1 MGEVCSQDRILE
13 LLASLNVWKRG
24 DSRAP
29 HKPLLMLLALGRL
42 SAGAGRLV
50 AFEEWATPLAKLLEE
65 FGPPRKAIHTEY
77 PFWRL
82 QSDQLWEV
90 PENGMLT
97 RGRGNVDPLKSEF
110 IRFQVKGG
118 FPQPVYE
125 AFRRNPLLVREAAKK
140 VLNAHF
146 PASVHSEILDA
157 VGLNMEL
164 PTDRVRHPS
173 FRSEVLEAYGH
184 ACAFCGYS
192 VRLGNADLGLDGAHI
207 MWYQA
212 GGPDISSNGLAVC
225 SLHHRALDRGAI
237 SIGDDMTALV
247 SASVHGGVGIVEF
260 FTSLVGKR
268 LRYPNLVEAS
278 ARPEYLAWHRKEV
291 FRPPARNL

>member
-1 MGEVCSQDRILE
+1 MSEVCSQDKVLE
-13 LLASLNVWKRG
+13 RLASLNVWKRG
-24 DSRAP
+24 DARAP

-42 SAGAGRLV
+42 GAGAGRL
-50 AFEEWATPLAKLLEE
+50 ATFEDWAAPLAKLLDE
-65 FGPPRKAIHTEY
+65 FGPPRKVVHTEY

-82 QSDQLWEV
+82 QADQLWEV
-90 PENGMLT
+90 PESGKLA
-97 RGRGNVDPLKSEF
+97 RGRGNTDPLKSEL
-110 IRFQVKGG
+110 IKFQVKGG
-118 FPQPVYE
+118 FPEPVYE

-140 VLNAHF
+140 ILDAHF

-157 VGLNMEL
+157 VGLDMEL
-164 PTDRVRHPS
+164 PSDRVRHPS

-212 GGPDISSNGLAVC
+212 GGPDIPSNGLAVC

-237 SIGDDMTALV
+237 SISDDLTALV
-247 SASVHGGVGIVEF
+247 SASVHGSVGIAEF
-260 FTSLVGKR
+260 YTSLVGRR
-268 LRYPNLVEAS
+268 LRDPNLVEAN
-278 ARPEYLAWHRKEV
+278 ARREYLAWHRKEV
-291 FRPPARNL
+291 FKAPARNL